1 VEGWNSTISQL
12 SRRIDR
18 LEEKAERQIE
28 LATNRREQMSELR
41 DAIRDE
47 LKSAFQ
53 AFDQRLDS
61 IEKKETRNDTD
72 ERWRKKI
79 GGYVIAVGSAI
90 ASGFITWVVTNWEKF
105 KSIF

>member
-1 VEGWNSTISQL
+1 MEGWDSTISQL

-28 LATNRREQMSELR
+28 IATSRRDQMSELR

-47 LKSAFQ
+47 LKSAFE
-53 AFDQRLDS
+53 AFDKRLDN

-90 ASGFITWVVTNWEKF
+90 ASGLVTWIVTHWEKF